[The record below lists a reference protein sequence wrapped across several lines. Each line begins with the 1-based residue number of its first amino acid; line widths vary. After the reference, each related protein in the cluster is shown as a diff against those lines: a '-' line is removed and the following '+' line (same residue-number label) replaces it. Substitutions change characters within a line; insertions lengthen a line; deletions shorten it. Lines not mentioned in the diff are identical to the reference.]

1 MEPDRDSG
9 SGATIEQHLLDR
21 VAALPPDLTRVY
33 VGFSGGLD
41 SAVLL
46 HLSARVAR
54 ERGLPRPVAVHV
66 HHGLQASADAWLH
79 HADGVARRLGV
90 EFLAR
95 RVTVASGGSLELAA
109 RSARYAVFRE
119 LLAVPGACLLL
130 AHHRDDQIETV
141 LMRVLQGRGPYGMP
155 ERRRLAAG
163 ALLRPLLDVPRST
176 LMQYAK
182 QHELTW
188 VEDPSNAALDADRN
202 FLRHEIMPRLR
213 ARFPQTDQAL
223 LRLSQSSGLTRSEVL
238 SDHPAA
244 DSLALA
250 ALDAAADAAR
260 VTRLRDWLL
269 DLGLAPPRTRALEVF
284 VAQLAAGADRQPVLA
299 LAGGELRRF
308 QNRVWFVP
316 TLPTLASVYP
326 VPADGRL
333 VLPHGVLVVRSDSD
347 GAAACPPFEVHFR
360 KGGEQIDFNGHQR
373 DLKTLFHS
381 AGVPPWTRDCLPFV
395 HDARG
400 LFAVPGVAA
409 RDTLPETRS
418 QMKGDRFRVHW
429 YPVTHRRTFIE
440 LGEAFC

>member
-54 ERGLPRPVAVHV
+54 ERELPRPVAVHV

-250 ALDAAADAAR
+250 ALDAA
-260 VTRLRDWLL
+260 
-269 DLGLAPPRTRALEVF
+269 
-284 VAQLAAGADRQPVLA
+284 
-299 LAGGELRRF
+299 
-308 QNRVWFVP
+308 
-316 TLPTLASVYP
+316 
-326 VPADGRL
+326 
-333 VLPHGVLVVRSDSD
+333 
-347 GAAACPPFEVHFR
+347 
-360 KGGEQIDFNGHQR
+360 
-373 DLKTLFHS
+373 
-381 AGVPPWTRDCLPFV
+381 
-395 HDARG
+395 
-400 LFAVPGVAA
+400 
-409 RDTLPETRS
+409 
-418 QMKGDRFRVHW
+418 
-429 YPVTHRRTFIE
+429 
-440 LGEAFC
+440 